1 MIHTWDRTFLDH
13 HRHFIEGMERFLN
26 SRGAPLPIW
35 DPATPVPPEFAGVE
49 ATDFGQ
55 PRPPLQNLIP
65 RLTIPRHL
73 LPSEI
78 LGAPTPDALAN
89 AIRPWHDAVHRAI
102 GGSMGDQ
109 NFSAAAPIFWAF
121 HGQVDDM
128 YAFWRSRHGLP

>member
-55 PRPPLQNLIP
+55 PRPPLQNLNP
-65 RLTIPRHL
+65 RLPIPRHL
-73 LPSEI
+73 LPPAMFTCGRER
-78 LGAPTPDALAN
+78 L
-89 AIRPWHDAVHRAI
+89 I
-102 GGSMGDQ
+102 GTAGSPV
-109 NFSAAAPIFWAF
+109 SPC
-121 HGQVDDM
+121 
-128 YAFWRSRHGLP
+128 RSH